1 MRFEQV
7 KRGRKDNKAKK
18 LIDEFMTTRYD
29 RVEVHNE
36 DDYESNAQMA
46 AALRFVASN
55 YYADSLQVQRKND
68 RVFLTKIKRKDEQK
82 RPS

>member
-18 LIDEFMTTRYD
+18 LIDEFMSTRYD

-55 YYADSLQVQRKND
+55 YYSDSLQVQRKND
-68 RVFLTKIKRKDEQK
+68 RVFLTKIKRKDELK
-82 RPS
+82 HPS